1 MKHYAP
7 LLCVSQFFGTTQKT
21 HKTQCEKRVVPSKV
35 TNVRDEITCPVN
47 GAWRLA
53 RKYGFKEERLALL
66 LDPHTLSAVCSN
78 KYTGVIQCA

>member
-35 TNVRDEITCPVN
+35 TNVRDEITCPDC
-47 GAWRLA
+47 LA
-53 RKYGFKEERLALL
+53 EIEQSEKVINEVIAA
-66 LDPHTLSAVCSN
+66 DPSYYQHVKDN
-78 KYTGVIQCA
+78 KFYRIQVPS